1 MDEDKSSEIH
11 TSFDIRITSDTYD
24 ELKKLFDDGPVT
36 PSQFKEFCNIQHID
50 LKPENLLNT
59 KKDDECFVIY
69 AKVDGDDVDLIMR
82 QTSCS
87 RHTAQAA
94 YEENNG
100 DLLSAILQIQECN
113 SNE

>member
-1 MDEDKSSEIH
+1 MDGEDKFSPEIH
-11 TSFDIRITSDTYD
+11 TSFDIRITSDVYD
-24 ELKKLFDDGPVT
+24 KLKKLFDGSPVT
-36 PSQFKEFCNIQHID
+36 PSQLKEFCDVHHVD

-69 AKVDGDDVDLIMR
+69 AKIEGDDDIDLIMR
-82 QTSCS
+82 QTSCP

-100 DLLSAILQIQECN
+100 DLLSAILQIQRYE
-113 SNE
+113 